1 MTDYSAINAA
11 AQTATGGRSIND
23 RQEASRSSLADSEQ
37 TFLALMTAQLKNQD
51 PLQPVDS
58 NQFTQQI
65 VQMTGVEQQLLTNDL
80 LKVLV
85 GMNDGG
91 ISGQVGLIGK
101 EVTTTSTTGTLTDKA
116 LTFDYSLPRAAGSL
130 KLEVVNA
137 AGQTV
142 ATINP
147 TDMAKGDHSFKW
159 DGKDSTGAQLADGGA
174 YSLKVTAADTLGSSI
189 AVASTASSKG
199 IVTSVSLENG
209 QQMVTVNGRKIL
221 ASDIISVTE
230 PAATQTASNGS
241 ATGAGTTGGTG
252 STTPATDPAG
262 DDDTQTPAQAA

>member
-1 MTDYSAINAA
+1 MVDYSTINAA
-11 AQTATGGRSIND
+11 ARTATGGSSIND

-37 TFLALMTAQLKNQD
+37 TFLALMTAQLRNQD

-91 ISGQVGLIGK
+91 ISSQVGLIGK
-101 EVTTTSTTGTLTDKA
+101 EVTTTSTTGVLTDKS
-116 LTFDYSLPRAAGSL
+116 LTFDYNLSKTPGAL

-137 AGQTV
+137 AGKTV

-147 TDMAKGDHSFKW
+147 TDLTKGDRTFTW
-159 DGKDSTGAQLADGGA
+159 DGKDSTGAQLPDGGV
-174 YSLKVTAADTLGSSI
+174 YSLKVTATDTTGSTF
-189 AVASTASSKG
+189 AVNPTASTKG
-199 IVTSVSLENG
+199 IVTAVSLENG
-209 QQMVTVNGRKIL
+209 KQMVTVGGRKIL
-221 ASDIISVTE
+221 ASDIVTVTE
-230 PAATQTASNGS
+230 APKSANTNTANN
-241 ATGAGTTGGTG
+241 TGANP
-252 STTPATDPAG
+252 STDANTPATD
-262 DDDTQTPAQAA
+262 DETSVEAA